1 MPMVGVSFLRV
12 PQDVGRAKGGD
23 RRGFASIRGKISFSP
38 LQNTAKS
45 CIILNWHFLAPR
57 DAAAPYVHE
66 EVKSMNKYE
75 LVYVIDVALEDEAR
89 KAVIDR
95 FNGMIEQNGGKVL
108 KVDEWGKRRLAYPI
122 NYKTEGYYLLVNF
135 ESEATLPREIERNLQ
150 IAESVLR
157 YLIVKVEEKRSNV
170 KPRPVRVA
178 PVEEAAP
185 AAEAPAEAEA
195 PAAPAEA
202 E

>member
-1 MPMVGVSFLRV
+1 
-12 PQDVGRAKGGD
+12 
-23 RRGFASIRGKISFSP
+23 
-38 LQNTAKS
+38 
-45 CIILNWHFLAPR
+45 
-57 DAAAPYVHE
+57 
-66 EVKSMNKYE
+66 MNKYE
-75 LVYVIDVALEDEAR
+75 LVYVIDAGLEDEAR

-135 ESEATLPREIERNLQ
+135 ESEAELPRELERNLQ
-150 IAESVLR
+150 IAETVLR
-157 YLIVKVEEKRSNV
+157 YLIVKVEDKHSNV

-178 PVEEAAP
+178 PEAAEAPEAP

>member
-1 MPMVGVSFLRV
+1 
-12 PQDVGRAKGGD
+12 
-23 RRGFASIRGKISFSP
+23 
-38 LQNTAKS
+38 
-45 CIILNWHFLAPR
+45 
-57 DAAAPYVHE
+57 
-66 EVKSMNKYE
+66 MNKYE
-75 LVYVIDVALEDEAR
+75 LVYVIDAALEDEAR

-135 ESEATLPREIERNLQ
+135 ESEATLPREIERTMQ
-150 IAESVLR
+150 IAESILR

-178 PVEEAAP
+178 PETQETAA

>member
-1 MPMVGVSFLRV
+1 
-12 PQDVGRAKGGD
+12 
-23 RRGFASIRGKISFSP
+23 
-38 LQNTAKS
+38 
-45 CIILNWHFLAPR
+45 
-57 DAAAPYVHE
+57 
-66 EVKSMNKYE
+66 MNKYE
-75 LVYVIDVALEDEAR
+75 LVYVIDAALEDEAR

-95 FNGMIEQNGGKVL
+95 FNGMIEQNGGKVT

-135 ESEATLPREIERNLQ
+135 ESEATLPREIERNMQ
-150 IAESVLR
+150 IAETVLR

-170 KPRPVRVA
+170 KPRPVRTA
-178 PVEEAAP
+178 PEAAEAP